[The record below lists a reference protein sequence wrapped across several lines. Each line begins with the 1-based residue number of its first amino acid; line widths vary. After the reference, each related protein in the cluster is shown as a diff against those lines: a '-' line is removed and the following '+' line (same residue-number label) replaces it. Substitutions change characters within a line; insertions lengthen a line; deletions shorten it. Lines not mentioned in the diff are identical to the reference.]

1 MLVSLNELTHYLLCM
16 ILLLSFP
23 LSSKAADPQ
32 TPFKNSYTDIYIS
45 LSSLAVGTFFFAVQ
59 VNQNNPLLE
68 SDVKLYRFET
78 VPFGLPIA
86 VHLGYAVTPF
96 MIDTSDDVRHFRGF
110 VFVISVNYA
119 LQSTV
124 ASLVGRKRPNF
135 DDAEVKGYKAER
147 RSFYSGHAAHSFS
160 SATYMSLYLKDHI
173 ESKSLKIILPV
184 LMFGYAGYVSY
195 TRVDEHFHHFSDVL
209 VGAVSGT
216 SITYLSYQFFQNS
229 NRKVGV
235 SVDRESLNLT
245 YNF

>member
-1 MLVSLNELTHYLLCM
+1 M

-23 LSSKAADPQ
+23 LSAKAADSQ

-45 LSSLAVGTFFFAVQ
+45 LGSLAVGTLFYAVQ

-68 SDVKLYRFET
+68 SDVKSYRSET
-78 VPFGLPIA
+78 IPFGMPIA

-96 MIDTSDDVRHFRGF
+96 MIDPSDDVRHFRGF
-110 VFVISVNYA
+110 VLAISVNYA

-124 ASLVGRKRPNF
+124 ASLVGRKRPNY
-135 DDAEVKGYKAER
+135 DDAEDKGYKAER

-160 SATYMSLYLKDHI
+160 SAVYMSLYLKDHI
-173 ESKSLKIILPV
+173 KSKSLKIMLPV

-195 TRVDEHFHHFSDVL
+195 TRIDEHFHHLSDV
-209 VGAVSGT
+209 VAGAVSGT
-216 SITYLSYQFFQNS
+216 VITYFSYKFFQNS

-235 SVDRESLNLT
+235 SVGRESLNLI
-245 YNF
+245 YKF

>member
-1 MLVSLNELTHYLLCM
+1 MKITSYLFSM
-16 ILLLSFP
+16 IFVFSFHTY
-23 LSSKAADPQ
+23 SMAADPQ

-59 VNQNNPLLE
+59 VNQNKQLLGSKQKSHRPETIPLLM
-68 SDVKLYRFET
+68 
-78 VPFGLPIA
+78 PIA
-86 VHLGYAVTPF
+86 VHMSYALTPF
-96 MIDTSDDVRHFRGF
+96 MIDRSDDVRHFRGF

-119 LQSTV
+119 IQSSV
-124 ASLVGRKRPNF
+124 ASLVGRRRPNYE
-135 DDAEVKGYKAER
+135 DAKVKGYKAER
-147 RSFYSGHAAHSFS
+147 RSFYSGHAAHSFG

-173 ESKSLKIILPV
+173 ESKLLKNILPI

-209 VGAVSGT
+209 VGAMSGT
-216 SITYLSYQFFQNS
+216 AFTYLSYQFFQNS

-245 YNF
+245 YEF